1 MKISILAT
9 LAAGLFAAAILA
21 PQLARADDAKCE
33 PDKVATKYPSLAGK
47 TIKLGADGETRPYAY
62 RDPKDFSHL
71 IGLDVELAEAAFK
84 CIGAPI
90 EWKLGAW
97 SGQLPAVANGQTDLM
112 WDSLYY
118 SPERA
123 QQMDF
128 VVYMKAGT
136 GVMVQKGNPKKIS
149 SLDNICGLRAAAGL
163 ATIEEAKFR
172 ELSKACTDGGKKEIE
187 VITAPDIPATARLVL
202 NDRADLLMINLG
214 MIQAFVEDNSDKVEN
229 AFTII
234 TDIKV
239 GVGANKKNPELEK
252 AVAEALTVLRADG
265 TEKKIYEKYHY
276 DYGLAAP
283 IEIVTK

>member
-1 MKISILAT
+1 MKFSVLAT
-9 LAAGLFAAAILA
+9 LAAGLMMAAMMAPRIAAA
-21 PQLARADDAKCE
+21 DEGKCE
-33 PDKVATKYPSLAGK
+33 PDKVATKYPGLAGK
-47 TIKLGADGETRPYAY
+47 TIKIGADGDTRPYAY
-62 RDPKDFSHL
+62 PDAKDLKHL
-71 IGLDVELAEAAFK
+71 IGIDVELAEAAFK
-84 CIGAPI
+84 CIGLPI
-90 EWKLGAW
+90 EWKLGPW

-123 QQMDF
+123 QAMDF

-136 GVMVQKGNPKKIS
+136 GVMVAKGNPKKIKTI
-149 SLDNICGLRAAAGL
+149 DDYCGLRAAAGL

-172 ELSKACTDGGKKEIE
+172 ELSKDCEAKGKKPID
-187 VITAPDIPATARLVL
+187 VVTSPDIPAAARLVL

-214 MIQAFVEDNSDKVEN
+214 MINAFVEDNKDKVEN

-252 AVAEALTVLRADG
+252 AVEDALKVLRADG
-265 TEKKIYEKYHY
+265 TEKKIYDKYSY
-276 DYGLAAP
+276 DYSLSAP